1 MAAHWE
7 DFENR
12 VRALAQHI
20 WGAPCDPLRVGGVNV
35 DGAVKVDQEIINLL
49 EITENCTLQKVRD
62 DVTKLQVAKSA
73 AFSQGILARCFCVIN
88 GRVTQAMKDAADPH
102 HIKVLS
108 GDDFG
113 KIFFDFDA
121 YKTARVLNTFG
132 SLVNPLTGKADNT
145 KYIPVRYTVE
155 KTNKEVSAS
164 DICDFLRQKRTVV
177 LLGEYGTGKSRCVRE
192 IFDILSKDAQS
203 RFTYPIAID
212 LRKSWGLERGDELVS
227 RHFGKL
233 GLEAT
238 GQNAIRAIPSG
249 SIAFLLDGFDEI
261 GSQAW
266 SSDSQKLKLIRAKAL
281 EGVKD
286 LVQNSPGGKLISG
299 REHYFTSNI
308 EMFSAIGIDP
318 KDPIVLR
325 VKNEFSDTELLSYF
339 DERNIEIDLPEWLPR
354 RPLICQTIAS
364 LGENDFSRMFGEAG
378 DEVAFWGHFIDV
390 ICERD
395 ARIHVSFDANSIY
408 RLFLRLSRLTRTKS
422 ANVGPISLT
431 EMQEAFEEAVG
442 SQPDENAS
450 VMLQRLPSLG
460 RIGAESN
467 DRQFVD
473 TYILGGLRAR
483 DLIEIAVG
491 NEDSIRE
498 VASQPWINPLDD
510 LGQRIAARD
519 KSSSPSALLRIAK
532 VGADGKNKVLG
543 SDAIASL
550 MLGTKPVDYG
560 GIEISQGS
568 FLQLDFT
575 QNAIANLTIKDSYAA
590 EVYLPEKAV
599 TNVRCAGCISPRV
612 FGISSPQ
619 ALPKWISKLDAEAFD
634 SVASQSRIRRIGLD
648 TNHEMLITFVRKTFF
663 QKGSGRKEEAL
674 LRGFG
679 HVASKALAHRILAVM
694 QREGLLTTFK
704 GREGTVYAPER
715 SQIARMQKLLDEL
728 AGSLDPLWAE
738 VGKL

>member
-1 MAAHWE
+1 MPAQWE

-12 VRALAQHI
+12 IRALAQHI
-20 WGAPCDPLRVGGVNV
+20 WGAACDPLRVGGVNI

-49 EITENCTLQKVRD
+49 EITENCTLHKVRD
-62 DVTKLQVAKSA
+62 DITKLQVAKSA

-88 GRVTQAMKDAADPH
+88 GRVTQAMKDAAEPH

-113 KIFFDFDA
+113 KIFFDFTS
-121 YKTARVLNTFG
+121 YKTARVQNPFG

-145 KYIPVRYTVE
+145 KYIPVRYIAEPTG
-155 KTNKEVSAS
+155 KEVSAA
-164 DICDFLRQKRTVV
+164 DICDLIRQKRTVV

-192 IFDILSKDAQS
+192 IFDILSSDAQS

-212 LRKSWGLERGDELVS
+212 LRRSWGLETGDELVS

-233 GLEAT
+233 GLDAT

-249 SIAFLLDGFDEI
+249 SMAFLLDGFDEI

-266 SSDSQKLKLIRAKAL
+266 SSDSQKLKMIRAKAL

-286 LVQNSPGGKLISG
+286 LVQSSSGGKLISG
-299 REHYFTSNI
+299 REHYFTSNA
-308 EMFSAIGIDP
+308 EMFFALGIDP

-354 RPLICQTIAS
+354 RPLICQTIAD
-364 LGENDFSRMFGEAG
+364 LKEEDFSRMFGNAG
-378 DEVAFWGHFIDV
+378 DEIAFWGHFIDV

-460 RIGAESN
+460 RIGVESN

-483 DLIEIAVG
+483 DLIEISVG
-491 NEDSIRE
+491 DEDTIRE

-519 KSSSPSALLRIAK
+519 KSSSPSALLRVAK
-532 VGADGKNKVLG
+532 IGAESKNKVLG

-550 MLGTKPVDYG
+550 MLGNKPIDYG
-560 GIEISQGS
+560 GIQISQGS

-575 QNAIANLTIKDSYAA
+575 HAPISNLSIEDSYAA
-590 EVYLPEKAV
+590 EIYLPEKSAS
-599 TNVRCAGCISPRV
+599 NVQCSNCMSPRV
-612 FGISSPQ
+612 FGISSQQ
-619 ALPKWISKLDAEAFD
+619 ALPKWIRKLEVEAFD
-634 SVASQSRIRRIGLD
+634 SVASQSRIRRIGLS
-648 TNHEMLITFVRKTFF
+648 TNHEMLITFIRKTFF
-663 QKGSGRKEEAL
+663 QKGAGRKEEAL

-679 HVASKALAHRILAVM
+679 QVASKTLALRILAVM
-694 QREGLLTTFK
+694 QREGLLKTFK

-715 SQIARMQKLLDEL
+715 SQTGRMQRILDEL
-728 AGSLDPLWAE
+728 ASTSDPLWAQVE
-738 VGKL
+738 KL